1 MFCSLLL
8 FRPLFRLRRLL
19 GDSGPLPALRR
30 HCASFSDGGGGGGG
44 KFGESNGEEGE
55 DGTLDGRWR
64 RYREPRSGAG
74 ICKVGFV
81 TQPVPSSI
89 GALLT
94 VESPNES
101 HLIQLLIRA
110 APGGG
115 VDAETRSA
123 ALLSERTTQAVADH
137 QPVLLVPRREG
148 RPAGWLVGT

>member
-1 MFCSLLL
+1 M
-8 FRPLFRLRRLL
+8 
-19 GDSGPLPALRR
+19 AV
-30 HCASFSDGGGGGGG
+30 
-44 KFGESNGEEGE
+44 EEEEGE
-55 DGTLDGRWR
+55 NSVKVTERKAKMALHSRW
-64 RYREPRSGAG
+64 EMATIPQPRSGAG
-74 ICKVGFV
+74 ICKVDFV

-89 GALLT
+89 GAFLT

-110 APGGG
+110 ARGGG

-148 RPAGWLVGT
+148 RPAGWLVGTQAIHPSGRPGGGLQYTQFGV